1 MSSSEELR
9 AEKVAK
15 MKICTLCETC
25 RPSQE
30 KRAGELKPKDEDIG
44 KINVKA
50 LGVRS
55 FVS

>member
-9 AEKVAK
+9 TEKVPE
-15 MKICTLCETC
+15 MKIYAPSETG

-44 KINVKA
+44 KINMKA

-55 FVS
+55 FES